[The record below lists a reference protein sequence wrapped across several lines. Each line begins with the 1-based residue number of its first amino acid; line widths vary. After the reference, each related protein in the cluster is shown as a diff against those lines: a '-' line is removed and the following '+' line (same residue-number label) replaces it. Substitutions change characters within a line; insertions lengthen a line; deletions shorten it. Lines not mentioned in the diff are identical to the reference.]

1 MRQENNMNQEDKKEV
16 ENIAKQILNK
26 SFSKRIGDTPTD
38 GLQLTPRKYVNMYGS
53 VLGRPVGSITG
64 QFYFDTTI
72 GRPVYRRGDGAWVDG
87 AGSVS

>member
-1 MRQENNMNQEDKKEV
+1 MNQEDKKEV
-16 ENIAKQILNK
+16 ENIAKQVLNK

-38 GLQLTPRKYVNMYGS
+38 ALQLTPRKYVNMYGS
-53 VLGRPVGSITG
+53 ILGRPTGSIVG

-72 GRPVYRRGDGAWVDG
+72 GRPVYWNGRTFVDG

>member
-1 MRQENNMNQEDKKEV
+1 MNQEDKKEV
-16 ENIAKQILNK
+16 ETIAKQILNK

-38 GLQLTPRKYVNMYGS
+38 ALQLTPRKYVNMYGS
-53 VLGRPVGSITG
+53 ILGRPTGSIVG

-72 GRPVYRRGDGAWVDG
+72 GRPVYWNGRTFVDG